1 MILNTSII
9 DNSLDQLPVNLRP
22 YSVSYVRNYGNR
34 VPSGKNVIVLP
45 DIKIPI
51 FVDREVYLNIKIPTN
66 NGMEKFIITVSKG
79 TNVSYKTVSK
89 KLLGT
94 FKNGTGIS
102 PHLTLLQLKD
112 YYYFIGKGII
122 TDENFNPL
130 VLVTFDNVSDKYDGD
145 RRSNILKMEY
155 VDVYYSRVIFSEDFI
170 KNQISM
176 FNNITKK
183 IMPYFMGYAIKQHI
197 KNDLNIW
204 GSTIVDSSR
213 SVDSYNDIILEN
225 LDEFTTEFI
234 R

>member
-51 FVDREVYLNIKIPTN
+51 FVDKEVYLTD

-79 TNVSYKTVSK
+79 TNVSYKTFSK

-94 FKNGTGIS
+94 FKNGTGSS

-155 VDVYYSRVIFSEDFI
+155 VNVYYSRVIFSEDFI
-170 KNQISM
+170 KNQIPM

-204 GSTIVDSSR
+204 GRTIVDSSR
-213 SVDSYNDIILEN
+213 SIDSYNDIILEN
-225 LDEFTTEFI
+225 LDEFKTEFI
-234 R
+234 RGL

>member
-51 FVDREVYLNIKIPTN
+51 FVDKEVYLTD

-79 TNVSYKTVSK
+79 TNVSYKTFSK

-94 FKNGTGIS
+94 FKNGTGSS

-145 RRSNILKMEY
+145 RRSNILKMEC

-170 KNQISM
+170 KNQIPM

-204 GSTIVDSSR
+204 GRTIVDSSR
-213 SVDSYNDIILEN
+213 SIDSYNDIILEN
-225 LDEFTTEFI
+225 LDEFKTEFI
-234 R
+234 RGL